1 MVFTQSINLPGDTLS
16 NLEYFLSGVIM
27 IDFILY
33 FVKTLHFEFSFFILI
48 YIKFCTIDVNIVKY
62 DYVD

>member
-1 MVFTQSINLPGDTLS
+1 
-16 NLEYFLSGVIM
+16 M